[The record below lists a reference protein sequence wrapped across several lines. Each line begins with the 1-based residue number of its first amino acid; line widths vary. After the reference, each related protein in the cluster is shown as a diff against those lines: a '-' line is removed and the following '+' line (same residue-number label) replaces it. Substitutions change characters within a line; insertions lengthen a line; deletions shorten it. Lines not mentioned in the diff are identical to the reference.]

1 MVCGERVAGSVDAV
15 VAALQ
20 RDQILVT
27 SIDVARVKATSV
39 PRSRRLGR
47 SVPVKDLAVFTRQ
60 LSVMIDAGL
69 PLVECLTI
77 LGRQADNADLRET
90 ILDVRVAVEGGTGLA
105 DAMRRHPKTFDGLYT
120 AMITAG
126 EAGGVL
132 DTILKRLAVVLEKN
146 VKLRSQVSA
155 AMMYPMAVLVIA
167 ALVVGAILWKVIPT
181 FSTLFE
187 GLGAMLPPPTRFVIW
202 MSDSF
207 VAFLPT
213 LLVGAGV
220 TVLGLRR
227 FYATHRG
234 RRVVD
239 GILLRL
245 PVLGIVL
252 RKTAVARF
260 CRTLATLL
268 GSGVAILEGL
278 EITAKTAGNAVI
290 DDAVMT
296 ARDAIERGESVA
308 GPLRDTNV
316 FPIMV
321 TQMVNIGETTGALDV
336 VLEKVADFYEEEVDA
351 AVGGMLTLLEPIM
364 IAFLGVVIGGIVV
377 AMYMP
382 IFELISRMAA

>member
-1 MVCGERVAGSVDAV
+1 
-15 VAALQ
+15 
-20 RDQILVT
+20 
-27 SIDVARVKATSV
+27 
-39 PRSRRLGR
+39 
-47 SVPVKDLAVFTRQ
+47 
-60 LSVMIDAGL
+60 MIDAGL

-77 LGRQADNADLRET
+77 LGRQEDNADLRET
-90 ILDVRVAVEGGTGLA
+90 ILDVRVAVEGGTGLE

-146 VKLRSQVSA
+146 VKLRSQVSS

-252 RKTAVARF
+252 RKMAVARF

-278 EITAKTAGNAVI
+278 KITAK
-290 DDAVMT
+290 T

-336 VLEKVADFYEEEVDA
+336 VLEKIADFYEEEVDA

-382 IFELISRMAA
+382 IFELISRMAS

>member
-1 MVCGERVAGSVDAV
+1 
-15 VAALQ
+15 
-20 RDQILVT
+20 
-27 SIDVARVKATSV
+27 
-39 PRSRRLGR
+39 
-47 SVPVKDLAVFTRQ
+47 
-60 LSVMIDAGL
+60 MIDAGL

>member
-1 MVCGERVAGSVDAV
+1 M
-15 VAALQ
+15 
-20 RDQILVT
+20 
-27 SIDVARVKATSV
+27 
-39 PRSRRLGR
+39 
-47 SVPVKDLAVFTRQ
+47 
-60 LSVMIDAGL
+60 
-69 PLVECLTI
+69 
-77 LGRQADNADLRET
+77 
-90 ILDVRVAVEGGTGLA
+90 
-105 DAMRRHPKTFDGLYT
+105 
-120 AMITAG
+120 
-126 EAGGVL
+126 
-132 DTILKRLAVVLEKN
+132 
-146 VKLRSQVSA
+146 
-155 AMMYPMAVLVIA
+155 
-167 ALVVGAILWKVIPT
+167 
-181 FSTLFE
+181 
-187 GLGAMLPPPTRFVIW
+187 
-202 MSDSF
+202 
-207 VAFLPT
+207 
-213 LLVGAGV
+213 
-220 TVLGLRR
+220 
-227 FYATHRG
+227 
-234 RRVVD
+234 
-239 GILLRL
+239 
-245 PVLGIVL
+245 LGIVL

-382 IFELISRMAA
+382 IFELISRMAS